1 MCLKKLFGK
10 EEKQEE
16 VVEEEEVE
24 VERRNVDE
32 LMETMDGLSAQLR
45 LVLKD
50 VEDKDAEIVRLE
62 GELQA
67 QYEATC
73 EAKDQIVDLL
83 NQIAALERR
92 LDEIENIARG

>member
-1 MCLKKLFGK
+1 MCFLKKWFGK
-10 EEKQEE
+10 EE
-16 VVEEEEVE
+16 VVEEEVVEE

-32 LMETMDGLSAQLR
+32 LIATMNGLTDQFM

-50 VEDKDAEIVRLE
+50 VDAKDMEIARLE
-62 GELQA
+62 AELKA

-73 EAKDQIVDLL
+73 DAKDQIVDLV

>member
-1 MCLKKLFGK
+1 MCLKKWFGK
-10 EEKQEE
+10 EE
-16 VVEEEEVE
+16 VVEEEVVEE

-32 LMETMDGLSAQLR
+32 LIDTMNGLADQFM

-50 VEDKDAEIVRLE
+50 IDAKDMEITRLE
-62 GELQA
+62 AELKA

-73 EAKDQIVDLL
+73 DAKDQIVDLL

-92 LDEIENIARG
+92 LDDIENIARG

>member
-1 MCLKKLFGK
+1 MCFKKLFGK
-10 EEKQEE
+10 KEKHEE
-16 VVEEEEVE
+16 VKEEVK
-24 VERRNVDE
+24 VERRSVDE
-32 LMETMDGLSAQLR
+32 LVETMDGLSAQLK

-50 VEDKDAEIVRLE
+50 IDAKDVEIARLE
-62 GELQA
+62 AELKD

-92 LDEIENIARG
+92 LDEIEDIARG

>member
-1 MCLKKLFGK
+1 MCLKKWFGK
-10 EEKQEE
+10 EE
-16 VVEEEEVE
+16 VVEEEVVEE
-24 VERRNVDE
+24 VERRSVDE
-32 LMETMDGLSAQLR
+32 LIATMNGLADQFM

-50 VEDKDAEIVRLE
+50 VDAKDMEIARLE
-62 GELQA
+62 AELKA

-73 EAKDQIVDLL
+73 DAKDQIVDLV